1 MLSTASV
8 LTAVIHI
15 PLFMAGLVLA
25 FMMWRDDRRA
35 AMPAAF
41 GFGCEIV
48 AILIWVV
55 VRMLVKL
62 VVHSVFGPVAT
73 VDFAGMAITLG
84 GRFFEIA
91 GFVLIFV
98 ALLRRLRAARGP
110 AEVRY

>member
-15 PLFMAGLVLA
+15 PLFIAGLVLA
-25 FMMWRDDRRA
+25 FMMWREDRRSAMLA
-35 AMPAAF
+35 AL

-48 AILIWVV
+48 AILVWVV
-55 VRMLVKL
+55 VRTIVNL
-62 VVHSVFGPVAT
+62 VVHSMFGPVAT
-73 VDFAGMAITLG
+73 LDFSGMAVSLG